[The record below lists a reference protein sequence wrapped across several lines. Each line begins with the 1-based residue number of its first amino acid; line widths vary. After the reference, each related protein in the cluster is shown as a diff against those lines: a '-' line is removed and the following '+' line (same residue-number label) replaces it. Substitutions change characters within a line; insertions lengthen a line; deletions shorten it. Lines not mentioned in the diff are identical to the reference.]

1 MGLIVLHDRTDV
13 ARVAAHA
20 PAAFSGTVLA
30 WDLPA
35 HLELA
40 ERGIAHALPD
50 DILTAADYRAA
61 RKFEQV
67 VQAFWRDHARIQ
79 FAGIDLL
86 AMARFRHVA
95 ALARIAWATFL
106 VRTACRR
113 LTPEC
118 VHVLD
123 SPGGHALEQPPGCSA
138 LPWLQSVVRGVA
150 ERMGIATRG
159 IGGERTTFVDRA
171 AAASHSSSRPIDLAS
186 HLTGRR
192 LVIFHGSGGDLLRQL
207 PLIRQLHQ
215 SQRVDVVQ
223 LYAAAD
229 RETLHALS
237 RVGHLVAHERQV
249 LCADDDLPVEH
260 PHATARAA
268 FDTARATADDAA
280 AWVFQNPLLA
290 CHWDFVFGAYATRMA
305 GHVRRWRSFLA
316 DYSPNL
322 VVAHYPTPLFE
333 VAARD
338 AVPCLLL
345 NHGRM
350 TAGDPRWYRCLPATT
365 IGAATPADRA
375 RIIQA
380 GIPPERIHVVQEC
393 APPKQSRDCKGADES
408 TTAADSSEI
417 DAHECRVQRPQ
428 PHPQMQG
435 PEHRD
440 HRILLITSA
449 IADPAHQADLPAIDW
464 RKAINTFTALAEL
477 AATRRDW
484 HFTIQPHPRY
494 DQVELYQRLA
504 ADSSQHP
511 LWHINQG
518 SALAPA
524 VDAADVVVVVNNRSS
539 AIIEASLRERPV
551 LLLHTAVAA
560 AFGRAWSLDK
570 WPTVD
575 GVSALTDELER
586 LFGSDDAWRRHR
598 LEETQAAA
606 SAFLDLDACSPAE
619 TQFALVHRLLE
630 VPDAASRARTDLL
643 DGTNELKRFRRRHAG
658 SAAPT
663 LGDRG

>member
-192 LVIFHGSGGDLLRQL
+192 LVVFHGSGGDLLRQL

-260 PHATARAA
+260 P
-268 FDTARATADDAA
+268 
-280 AWVFQNPLLA
+280 
-290 CHWDFVFGAYATRMA
+290 
-305 GHVRRWRSFLA
+305 
-316 DYSPNL
+316 
-322 VVAHYPTPLFE
+322 
-333 VAARD
+333 
-338 AVPCLLL
+338 
-345 NHGRM
+345 
-350 TAGDPRWYRCLPATT
+350 
-365 IGAATPADRA
+365 
-375 RIIQA
+375 
-380 GIPPERIHVVQEC
+380 
-393 APPKQSRDCKGADES
+393 SRD
-408 TTAADSSEI
+408 
-417 DAHECRVQRPQ
+417 RP
-428 PHPQMQG
+428 G
-435 PEHRD
+435 C
-440 HRILLITSA
+440 
-449 IADPAHQADLPAIDW
+449 
-464 RKAINTFTALAEL
+464 
-477 AATRRDW
+477 
-484 HFTIQPHPRY
+484 
-494 DQVELYQRLA
+494 V
-504 ADSSQHP
+504 
-511 LWHINQG
+511 
-518 SALAPA
+518 
-524 VDAADVVVVVNNRSS
+524 
-539 AIIEASLRERPV
+539 
-551 LLLHTAVAA
+551 
-560 AFGRAWSLDK
+560 
-570 WPTVD
+570 
-575 GVSALTDELER
+575 
-586 LFGSDDAWRRHR
+586 RHR
-598 LEETQAAA
+598 Q
-606 SAFLDLDACSPAE
+606 
-619 TQFALVHRLLE
+619 
-630 VPDAASRARTDLL
+630 
-643 DGTNELKRFRRRHAG
+643 GNRR
-658 SAAPT
+658 
-663 LGDRG
+663 

>member
-1 MGLIVLHDRTDV
+1 VSRSTP
-13 ARVAAHA
+13 ATA
-20 PAAFSGTVLA
+20 PAN
-30 WDLPA
+30 
-35 HLELA
+35 E
-40 ERGIAHALPD
+40 
-50 DILTAADYRAA
+50 
-61 RKFEQV
+61 
-67 VQAFWRDHARIQ
+67 
-79 FAGIDLL
+79 
-86 AMARFRHVA
+86 
-95 ALARIAWATFL
+95 
-106 VRTACRR
+106 
-113 LTPEC
+113 
-118 VHVLD
+118 
-123 SPGGHALEQPPGCSA
+123 
-138 LPWLQSVVRGVA
+138 
-150 ERMGIATRG
+150 
-159 IGGERTTFVDRA
+159 
-171 AAASHSSSRPIDLAS
+171 
-186 HLTGRR
+186 
-192 LVIFHGSGGDLLRQL
+192 
-207 PLIRQLHQ
+207 
-215 SQRVDVVQ
+215 
-223 LYAAAD
+223 
-229 RETLHALS
+229 
-237 RVGHLVAHERQV
+237 
-249 LCADDDLPVEH
+249 
-260 PHATARAA
+260 
-268 FDTARATADDAA
+268 
-280 AWVFQNPLLA
+280 
-290 CHWDFVFGAYATRMA
+290 
-305 GHVRRWRSFLA
+305 
-316 DYSPNL
+316 
-322 VVAHYPTPLFE
+322 
-333 VAARD
+333 
-338 AVPCLLL
+338 
-345 NHGRM
+345 
-350 TAGDPRWYRCLPATT
+350 
-365 IGAATPADRA
+365 
-375 RIIQA
+375 
-380 GIPPERIHVVQEC
+380 
-393 APPKQSRDCKGADES
+393 
-408 TTAADSSEI
+408 
-417 DAHECRVQRPQ
+417 
-428 PHPQMQG
+428 G

-570 WPTVD
+570 WPTFD